1 MSWAVTRSLVSA
13 RRTLPSRTVRTCSFS
28 PIVRMFCVAPLKA
41 NEDVREATRSEPT
54 ALNAC
59 TISSVMPSLKYSLSG
74 SALMFRNGSTAI
86 EFAAAG
92 GWTSAAAGSAP
103 VTVVGWISAAM
114 KSPAVGKRSAGRCA
128 RAHDRMTGLEQDVLR
143 LDVAMQDVVAVGV
156 VQGIRHLGG
165 DVQRVL
171 ERELAL
177 AVQAAAQRFP
187 LYVGHHVVQQAVGFP
202 GVVQWQDVW
211 MGEAGGDVDLAQE
224 AIRPQARGQ
233 VGAEHLEGD

>member
-86 EFAAAG
+86 EFRSEEH
-92 GWTSAAAGSAP
+92 TSELQSRLHL
-103 VTVVGWISAAM
+103 VC
-114 KSPAVGKRSAGRCA
+114 RLL
-128 RAHDRMTGLEQDVLR
+128 LEKKKKNANGNGAR
-143 LDVAMQDVVAVGV
+143 LDHNVYT
-156 VQGIRHLGG
+156 IIL
-165 DVQRVL
+165 
-171 ERELAL
+171 
-177 AVQAAAQRFP
+177 
-187 LYVGHHVVQQAVGFP
+187 
-202 GVVQWQDVW
+202 
-211 MGEAGGDVDLAQE
+211 
-224 AIRPQARGQ
+224 
-233 VGAEHLEGD
+233 

>member
-59 TISSVMPSLKYSLSG
+59 TISSVMPSLKYSFSG

-92 GWTSAAAGSAP
+92 AWTSAAAGSAP
-103 VTVVGWISAAM
+103 VTVLGWISAAM
-114 KSPAVGKRSAGRCA
+114 KSAAVANRSAGAFASA
-128 RAHDRMTGLEQDVLR
+128 RVTACSTQSGTVSRTVRRRGTGP
-143 LDVAMQDVVAVGV
+143 
-156 VQGIRHLGG
+156 
-165 DVQRVL
+165 
-171 ERELAL
+171 
-177 AVQAAAQRFP
+177 AACR
-187 LYVGHHVVQQAVGFP
+187 
-202 GVVQWQDVW
+202 
-211 MGEAGGDVDLAQE
+211 
-224 AIRPQARGQ
+224 ARI
-233 VGAEHLEGD
+233 A